1 VVSPPPAPHLWHPLT
16 VSPELRAQ
24 PQVHDRRAGEG
35 QPRRR
40 NPGTRA
46 QPRKLSRFYFNRSS
60 YAPAAAPGRP
70 PTAPPLLPFNLD
82 NIPGYCSARPGVLVG
97 R

>member
-46 QPRKLSRFYFNRSS
+46 QQCFPF
-60 YAPAAAPGRP
+60 PGI
-70 PTAPPLLPFNLD
+70 
-82 NIPGYCSARPGVLVG
+82 IPVFEFFLVKFG
-97 R
+97 WYWYWYLKVVFETF

>member
-70 PTAPPLLPFNLD
+70 PIPPPPSFQL
-82 NIPGYCSARPGVLVG
+82 RQHPGVLQCAARSLSG
-97 R
+97 